1 MRSKNKPAMTVLER
15 AWVALVKAL
24 MCSVC
29 DAPGPSDAHEI
40 VQGQWFTS
48 IALCKDCHQG
58 SHNGLHGERAM
69 WKVMKLDELGA
80 LNITIRR
87 IFSAIFPGL
96 RR

>member
-15 AWVALVKAL
+15 AWVALVKRL
-24 MCSVC
+24 QCSVC
-29 DAPGPSDAHEI
+29 DQAGPCDAHEI
-40 VQGQWFTS
+40 NQGQWFTS

-80 LNITIRR
+80 LNVTIRR
-87 IFSAIFPGL
+87 IFSAIFPRIRG
-96 RR
+96 